1 MTPHRLLVIA
11 QAEIGMH
18 CGLAPVLKLESGF
31 DCRHGI
37 WDPSRPLDISQTAA
51 ELVLFVTPAQMDD
64 PLRFFSW
71 LRKHPVET
79 SSIAV
84 LPEDADK
91 TLLHLASNSVND
103 FVVSPVKGEEL
114 RCRVARLLGIEV
126 DEELSIRQRLKQE
139 LGLAQLLGED
149 RAFVH
154 VLQSI
159 PGIAASD
166 APVLLLGE
174 TGTGKELCAQAI
186 HNLSPRQN
194 GPFIPVECGAIP
206 ENLVENELF
215 GHVRGAFTDAHCDQ
229 KGFAALAEGG
239 TLFLDE
245 IDSLP
250 MPAQAKLLRFI
261 QEGTY
266 RPLGSQKIVSSNLRL
281 VVASNRDLES
291 CIREGKFRS
300 DLYFRLNVLP
310 LRLPPLRERRR
321 DIVLLAKHFL
331 MSVSMAG
338 GQPGVQFSPAAL
350 QVLQSHDW
358 PGNVRELLNAVRRA
372 VVFSNGSTIL
382 PPHLGLPVS
391 AEPAPDGD
399 FRQAKARVIENFEK
413 TYLEQMLTRHD
424 GNVTH
429 SAREAGKDRRVFG
442 RLMKRYKITRR
453 AS

>member
-1 MTPHRLLVIA
+1 
-11 QAEIGMH
+11 
-18 CGLAPVLKLESGF
+18 
-31 DCRHGI
+31 
-37 WDPSRPLDISQTAA
+37 
-51 ELVLFVTPAQMDD
+51 
-64 PLRFFSW
+64 
-71 LRKHPVET
+71 
-79 SSIAV
+79 
-84 LPEDADK
+84 
-91 TLLHLASNSVND
+91 LLHLASDSVND

-114 RCRVARLLGIEV
+114 RCRVARLLGMEV

-149 RAFVH
+149 PVFVRAI
-154 VLQSI
+154 QSI
-159 PGIAASD
+159 PGIAASE

-186 HNLSPRQN
+186 HNLSPRQG

-229 KGFAALAEGG
+229 KGVAALAEGG

-266 RPLGSQKIVSSNLRL
+266 RPLGSQKIVSSDLRL
-281 VVASNRDLES
+281 IVASNRDLEC

-321 DIVLLAKHFL
+321 DIALLAKHFL
-331 MSVSMAG
+331 MAVSMAG
-338 GQPGVQFSPAAL
+338 GQPGVQFSPSALHAL
-350 QVLQSHDW
+350 QNHDW

-382 PPHLGLPVS
+382 PPQLGLPVT
-391 AEPAPDGD
+391 AELAADGD

-413 TYLEQMLTRHD
+413 AYLEQMLTRHD
-424 GNVTH
+424 GNITH
-429 SAREAGKDRRVFG
+429 AAREAGKDRRVFG
-442 RLMKRYKITRR
+442 RLMKRYNITRR